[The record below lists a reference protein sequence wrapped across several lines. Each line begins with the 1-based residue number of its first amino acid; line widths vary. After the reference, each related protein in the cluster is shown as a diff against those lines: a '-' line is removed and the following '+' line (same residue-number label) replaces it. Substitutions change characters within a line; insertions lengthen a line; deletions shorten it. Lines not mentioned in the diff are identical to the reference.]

1 MTIHPTAV
9 VAPGAQLGKN
19 VKVGAFVF
27 IDDRVVI
34 GSGCV
39 INSHVAILRNTTL
52 GDNCQVHS
60 GAVLGD
66 VPQDLKFTNEET
78 YVKIGSGCTIREGVT
93 IHRGTNLGTTTEVGD
108 NCLLMAN
115 SHLGHNVKVGN
126 NVIIANGALL
136 AGYVE
141 IGDRTFISGNC
152 LLHQFTRVGRLVMIS
167 GGAAI
172 AKDIPPFCMTH
183 PTSFNQI
190 IGLNTVGL
198 RRAGLTSEQRLILK
212 RVLKIFYRSNLHIP
226 AAVAKLETEFPNE
239 ELVQEFCHFVKAS
252 ERGICKFVK

>member
-9 VAPGAQLGKN
+9 VASSAQLGQD
-19 VKVGAFVF
+19 VTIGPFTF

-52 GDNCQVHS
+52 GENCQVHS

-78 YVKIGSGCTIREGVT
+78 YVKIGSRCTIREGVT
-93 IHRGTNLGTTTEVGD
+93 IHRGTKLGTATEVGND
-108 NCLLMAN
+108 CLLMAN

-141 IGDRTFISGNC
+141 VGDKTFISGNC
-152 LLHQFTRVGRLVMIS
+152 LLHQFTRVGRLVMMS
-167 GGAAI
+167 GGSAVGR
-172 AKDIPPFCMTH
+172 DIPPFCMT
-183 PTSFNQI
+183 PGLAGNTI
-190 IGLNTVGL
+190 MGLNIVGL
-198 RRAGLTSEQRLILK
+198 RRAGFTSEQRLTLK
-212 RVLKIFYRSNLHIP
+212 RVLKILYQSNLNISD
-226 AAVAKLETEFPNE
+226 AVAKLEADFPDE
-239 ELVQEFCHFVKAS
+239 ELVQEFCDFVKTS
-252 ERGICKFVK
+252 ERGICKFIK